1 MQYSVLTIS
10 LYSHAEVIA
19 AGSKVCDLEAISE
32 RSLDPLDLGDAWPD
46 NQKIVN
52 VYRDVQV
59 ASHKDAEIGVNKFEA

>member
-1 MQYSVLTIS
+1 MQYSVLMIS

-19 AGSKVCDLEAISE
+19 AGSKVCYLEAISE